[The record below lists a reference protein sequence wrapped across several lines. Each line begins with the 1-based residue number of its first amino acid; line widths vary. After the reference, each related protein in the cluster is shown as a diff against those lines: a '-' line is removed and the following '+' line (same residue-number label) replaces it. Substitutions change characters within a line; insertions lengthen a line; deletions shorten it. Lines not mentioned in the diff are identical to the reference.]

1 MYTTGYK
8 THVINNG
15 GAAAPPVKFKH
26 LQIKQHFKEQRALR
40 PETTI
45 GDPLDFQRPTGA
57 RRCRVT
63 VRTARIGAALPTLV
77 DLRPR
82 AASGTPSRPDRHQ
95 PV

>member
-8 THVINNG
+8 THVITNG
-15 GAAAPPVKFKH
+15 GAPAPPVKFKH